1 MLKLKVK
8 YHDPYMPRL
17 KKLEVGDWV
26 DLCVVDILNF
36 SSVRQRG
43 DLNGW
48 EIWEGDIIIISLGV
62 SIEMPAGYEALIAP
76 RSSLF
81 KKHGLILP
89 NSPAIVDNSYCG
101 DNDIWKVY
109 LYCLKGY
116 SILKKYE
123 RILQFRILR
132 NMENTYIE
140 EVEVLGN
147 KNRGGFGSTGE

>member
-43 DLNGW
+43 DLSGW

-89 NSPAIVDNSYCG
+89 NSPAIIDNSYCG

-123 RILQFRILR
+123 
-132 NMENTYIE
+132 
-140 EVEVLGN
+140 
-147 KNRGGFGSTGE
+147 